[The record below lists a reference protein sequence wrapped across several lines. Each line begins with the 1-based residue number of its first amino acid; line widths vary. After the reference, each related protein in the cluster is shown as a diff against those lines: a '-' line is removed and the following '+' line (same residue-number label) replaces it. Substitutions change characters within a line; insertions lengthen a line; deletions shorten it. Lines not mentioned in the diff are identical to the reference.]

1 MKSIIQKIFNDNGFN
16 NIKIVN
22 PVEES
27 HIEFWA
33 NYSDNAVNFYL
44 VLFENNILT
53 EDFLS
58 WKIPAYFNAIKQ
70 LEMGYDERMD
80 KNLSMIVCVKTDND
94 ETQKNSEKI
103 FEIEE
108 DPYFFKKYVITYD
121 DNNSKELKAKFNET
135 GESSNAILNRIINDS
150 TMFLSY
156 KMNENNTLTSLYE
169 ICTKLMIK
177 IPFIRL
183 EKRLEELD
191 DLSEKINE
199 ELSEKSLLAFKDSLL
214 GFNEN
219 GERIIDDILSIIE
232 DNVEQ

>member
-16 NIKIVN
+16 NIKIAN

-70 LEMGYDERMD
+70 LETGYDERMD

-121 DNNSKELKAKFNET
+121 DNNSKELKAKFNEG
-135 GESSNAILNRIINDS
+135 GESSNVILNRIINDS

-156 KMNENNTLTSLYE
+156 KMNENNALTSLYE

-177 IPFIRL
+177 IPFMRL

-219 GERIIDDILSIIE
+219 DERIIDNILSIIE
-232 DNVEQ
+232 DNVE